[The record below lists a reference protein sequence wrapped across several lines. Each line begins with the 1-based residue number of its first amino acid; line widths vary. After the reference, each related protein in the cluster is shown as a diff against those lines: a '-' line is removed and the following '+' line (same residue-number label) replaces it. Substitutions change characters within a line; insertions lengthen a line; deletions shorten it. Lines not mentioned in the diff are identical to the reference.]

1 MSTEHRISYADLRA
15 IENSLTNLDIRLSEN
30 NKNILDIRKDVQ
42 RINKDLTKLQRDITE
57 FISYQAN
64 QNRLGRAE
72 TRIVQIRQEIEKKF
86 GHYDFVRRTIRGVL
100 QANDMGVIR
109 EETIKTATEEVMLS
123 TPNYWLAPALVA
135 LSSWICNNQELAN
148 KAMLEAI
155 RLDNEKTSL
164 LFTLICR
171 RSGRKS
177 ASLKWAYRYLAAQD
191 EEAIDRKTMIILD
204 CFSNGLLGTD
214 SESRISS
221 ILNSWIARLSEKPGF
236 VDKQRQQWVK
246 ALSGHL
252 QQVDDNTYAYLA
264 TYSPTWDVL
273 KNLLSYAALHNTLF
287 YYFKDIL
294 EQPVDSEGLVAELDI
309 VLQSLVE
316 NYDEEEKPLR
326 KEERLEVL
334 VKEQNGDE
342 SAAKKLFKQE
352 ESTLE
357 EKIDF
362 TKLLT
367 NAVLYPDLVNA
378 SISTQKIALALS
390 KGWIIDAYRDMVVN
404 YRMNVPLQ
412 IELKI
417 KDYIAQTSD
426 GANESEVI
434 KEFLAYADG
443 EEAQELAALAD
454 PEGEENKIKLFWI
467 LAGLGLLICFANLL
481 IGIPVILI
489 FGIWAFSKQKARAEQ
504 LKEGVNWDENM

>member
-1 MSTEHRISYADLRA
+1 MC
-15 IENSLTNLDIRLSEN
+15 IR
-30 NKNILDIRKDVQ
+30 
-42 RINKDLTKLQRDITE
+42 
-57 FISYQAN
+57 
-64 QNRLGRAE
+64 
-72 TRIVQIRQEIEKKF
+72 
-86 GHYDFVRRTIRGVL
+86 
-100 QANDMGVIR
+100 
-109 EETIKTATEEVMLS
+109 
-123 TPNYWLAPALVA
+123 
-135 LSSWICNNQELAN
+135 
-148 KAMLEAI
+148 
-155 RLDNEKTSL
+155 
-164 LFTLICR
+164 
-171 RSGRKS
+171 
-177 ASLKWAYRYLAAQD
+177 
-191 EEAIDRKTMIILD
+191 DR
-204 CFSNGLLGTD
+204 
-214 SESRISS
+214 SRISS

-426 GANESEVI
+426 
-434 KEFLAYADG
+434 
-443 EEAQELAALAD
+443 ELM
-454 PEGEENKIKLFWI
+454 
-467 LAGLGLLICFANLL
+467 
-481 IGIPVILI
+481 
-489 FGIWAFSKQKARAEQ
+489 SQK
-504 LKEGVNWDENM
+504 